1 MKKSILQT
9 QMDNQTDLT
18 HSVIFYPSSIEM
30 KYVIESV
37 QEEMKTTT
45 FGK

>member
-18 HSVIFYPSSIEM
+18 LSVISNPSSIDM